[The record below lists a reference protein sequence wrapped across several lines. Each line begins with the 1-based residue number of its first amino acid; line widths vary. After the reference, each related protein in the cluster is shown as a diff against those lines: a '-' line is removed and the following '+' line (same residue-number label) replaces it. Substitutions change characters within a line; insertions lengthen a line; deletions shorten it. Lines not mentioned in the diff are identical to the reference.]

1 MVVSIPLRRLC
12 TVKKQIFFIA
22 ILLLFVL
29 WNIWNQNHQLSNVF
43 GMINIKDIFDTI
55 SPTSPPILCHSCFV
69 HSYQYVLNNGNI
81 CSTRN
86 RTRSIRVIIL
96 IFTKHENFL
105 QREAIRQ
112 TWLRAS
118 KRNTDTIR
126 YGFVVGTLPNNSLQT
141 DLERES
147 SIHKDIIQQ
156 NFLDSYRNLTLK
168 TVTALKWASDYCG
181 HAEFLMKTDDDVF
194 VNTEALLA
202 TLSQHKSQL
211 QESVGGY
218 CWLKEEPNRQRGS
231 KWYISYKMYPR
242 KYFPAF
248 CSGTGYVTS
257 IRVAKKLYEVSKNV
271 PFLPLEDVY
280 IGLCLH
286 ALRMS
291 VTTIKGFTFEKV
303 PLGCIYHS
311 KDLITSH
318 QLDPSNL
325 KTVWRLKC
333 HSRN

>member
-1 MVVSIPLRRLC
+1 
-12 TVKKQIFFIA
+12 
-22 ILLLFVL
+22 
-29 WNIWNQNHQLSNVF
+29 
-43 GMINIKDIFDTI
+43 MINVKDFLDT
-55 SPTSPPILCHSCFV
+55 TSSTSLPVSCHSCFV
-69 HSYQYVLNNGNI
+69 HRYQYVLNNANI
-81 CSTRN
+81 CATRN
-86 RTRSIRVIIL
+86 RTRSIRIIII
-96 IFTKHENFL
+96 IFTKHENFR
-105 QREAIRQ
+105 QREALRQ

-118 KRNTDTIR
+118 NRNTDKIR
-126 YGFVVGTLPNNSLQT
+126 YAFVLGTSPNNRLQT
-141 DLERES
+141 ALETEN
-147 SIHKDIIQQ
+147 SIHNDIIQQ

-218 CWLKEEPNRQRGS
+218 CWSKEKPNRQRDS
-231 KWYISYKMYPR
+231 KWYISYKMYPK
-242 KYFPAF
+242 KYFPGF

-257 IRVAKKLYEVSKNV
+257 IRVAKKLFDVSKNV
-271 PFLPLEDVY
+271 PLLPLEDVY
-280 IGLCLH
+280 IGLCLR

-291 VTTIKGFTFEKV
+291 VTTIKGFNFEKV

-311 KDLITSH
+311 NDLITSH

-333 HSRN
+333 HNRN